1 MAEKN
6 FNAILKILNFSRLD
20 LYVGKRLLITGIL

>member
-6 FNAILKILNFSRLD
+6 FNTILKILDFSRLD
-20 LYVGKRLLITGIL
+20 VYVEKRLLITGIL